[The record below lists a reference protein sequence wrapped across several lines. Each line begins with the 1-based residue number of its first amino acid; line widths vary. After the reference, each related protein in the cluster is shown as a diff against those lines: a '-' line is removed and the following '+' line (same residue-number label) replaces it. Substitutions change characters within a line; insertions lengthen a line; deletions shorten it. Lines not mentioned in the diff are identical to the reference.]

1 MKLLD
6 HRAVARLA
14 ARSLAAGVAFI
25 ALTTAA
31 HAQQVQPGA
40 TTPLMNLFV
49 RGVDTAAGADGSHLV
64 VGGQG
69 PLYAACLNAQGAAI
83 TGPMLINATPGGYG
97 SFPRATYSQ
106 QLFGG
111 AGGYMIVWA
120 EAVGSSDA
128 MRQLFARPISCSGA
142 AGAPQVVSP
151 TTWWEPGDMAI
162 SYSSTSQVFLVA
174 WQTPEHTVKA
184 SLANLAGAPVGPTML
199 LSPGM
204 GRDPSVTWNWTTDQF
219 GVAFSGETYSAF
231 VIVPPSNPAAF
242 QRNTFNVAG
251 GILTTMTDVAYNGY
265 TGRYVMSW
273 FELSSGS
280 FAKVAEFDASG
291 KLMSMGVASSRLG
304 SYDAF
309 SMGLNLRTGTFL
321 MVGVDRNLDTVLGLE
336 LNYRGFPF
344 NGENTLSGT
353 RPSRYPRVSSS
364 AVAPTWDVAFSGP
377 NFGALSSVIA
387 TSFAGAGGPP
397 GEFPAP
403 GAPAPPPSQPPPTL
417 GPPPAPTCPG
427 TVPVPGWQ
435 CYNGNW
441 LPPDSPL
448 LPKAAPPPPPPP
460 PPPVS
465 HPVVSDFTGDRRS
478 DIVLYRPTS
487 GKWYLLQS
495 GTGFTGGSEYSWG
508 GDGDVPATGDYDG
521 DGKMD
526 VTVYRPSTGHWF
538 ILKSSSGYLTWVI
551 YQWGMPGDI
560 PVPGDYDGDGKTDP
574 AVFRPSTATWYILLS
589 GSGFTAGAGFVW
601 GSVNGDIPVVGDFDG
616 DGRADIT
623 VFRPSTGLWGV
634 RQSSTNYTTSALYQ
648 LGLPGDIPAVADYDG
663 DGKSDIAIYRPS
675 NGIWDI
681 LRSNS
686 GFTSGWEYQWGA
698 GADMPVIGD
707 FDGDGRADLTVYR
720 PSTAQ
725 WFILRSGS
733 NYAGWA
739 VYQFGNLGDMPI
751 VAR

>member
-6 HRAVARLA
+6 HRAVGRLA

-25 ALTTAA
+25 ALTTAV

-40 TTPLMNLFV
+40 TTPLMSLFV

-128 MRQLFARPISCSGA
+128 MRQLFARAINCSGA
-142 AGAPQVVSP
+142 VGAPQVVSP

-184 SLANLAGAPVGPTML
+184 SLTNLAGAPVGPTML
-199 LSPGM
+199 LSPGL

-291 KLMSMGVASSRLG
+291 KLTSMGVASSRLG

-321 MVGVDRNLDTVLGLE
+321 MVGVDRSIDTVLGLE
-336 LNYRGFPF
+336 LNGHGVPF

-364 AVAPTWDVAFSGP
+364 SVAPTWDVAFSGP
-377 NFGALSSVIA
+377 NFGALSSLIA

-403 GAPAPPPSQPPPTL
+403 GAPAPPPNQPGPTL
-417 GPPPAPTCPG
+417 GPPPTPQACPG

-448 LPKAAPPPPPPP
+448 LPKAPPPPPPPP
-460 PPPVS
+460 PPPV
-465 HPVVSDFTGDRRS
+465 HAVAADFTGDRRS
-478 DIVLYRPTS
+478 EVVVYRPSNGT
-487 GKWYLLQS
+487 WYMLRS
-495 GTGFTGGSEYSWG
+495 ANFT
-508 GDGDVPATGDYDG
+508 DG
-521 DGKMD
+521 DGYQWGAAGD
-526 VTVYRPSTGHWF
+526 LPSPADFDGDGLIDPTVYRPSTGEWF
-538 ILKSSSGYLTWVI
+538 VLKSSALYKGWASYH
-551 YQWGMPGDI
+551 WGVTGDI
-560 PVPGDYDGDGKTDP
+560 PVPGDYDGDGKADL
-574 AVFRPSTATWYILLS
+574 AVFRRSNATWYILFS
-589 GSGFTAGAGFVW
+589 STAYTQFGAYVYGSTTL
-601 GSVNGDIPVVGDFDG
+601 DMPVTGDFDG
-616 DGRADIT
+616 DGRTDIA
-623 VFRPSTGLWGV
+623 VYRPSTGEWGV
-634 RQSSTNYTTSALYQ
+634 RWSHTNFATSNVYQ
-648 LGLPGDIPAVADYDG
+648 MAMPGDMPVVGDYDG
-663 DGKSDIAIYRPS
+663 DGIDDLAVYRPS
-675 NGIWDI
+675 TGKWFAWISSAAGATWRI
-681 LRSNS
+681 
-686 GFTSGWEYQWGA
+686 YQWGVA
-698 GADMPVIGD
+698 GDVPVPGD
-707 FDGDGRADLTVYR
+707 FDGDGRTDAAVYR
-720 PSTAQ
+720 PSTGQ
-725 WFILRSGS
+725 WFILKSS
-733 NYAGWA
+733 TNYAGWA
-739 VYQFGNLGDMPI
+739 MYQWGVGGDMPI
-751 VAR
+751 LASR